1 MKKYKKMKHLILIVL
16 GLIFSISL
24 HSQSKSQI
32 VSEKITSIITYEQ
45 ELSKGIDEK
54 YIVEEMKY
62 DSEGRLIELKEISG
76 KGEIKLWEKY
86 KYDTNGNIVEEIVYD
101 VEGKIE
107 KKEIT
112 YYTNNLRTHRE
123 FYDSKG
129 RMYKKKT
136 YVYEFQ

>member
-1 MKKYKKMKHLILIVL
+1 MKHLILIVL